1 MSIKKERT
9 VTILG
14 EQVKV
19 KFNMAVEVAFEEISG
34 MPFKLKDLDSVK
46 NTLILYTAIIIAN
59 NPGSN
64 IDYIRLITEA
74 SFSEIKAMRDAT
86 IAAMVDAFRTED
98 EDDEFLAAVREIG
111 EAAVRDTEGQ
121 A

>member
-19 KFNMAVEVAFEEISG
+19 KFNMAMEVAFEEISG

-74 SFSEIKAMRDAT
+74 SFGEIKAMRDAT

-98 EDDEFLAAVREIG
+98 EDDEFWAAVREIG